1 MAMNIPTKKFMAR
14 WPDGMPYG
22 IPRELLN
29 ALSKNQHYKEEKME
43 RKELLTLVLIGVLLV
58 TVAVQTVQLVTL
70 SGRPVVTAGSTGGM
84 AKTMPMASGGGMP
97 ASLEDLPSMVG
108 GC

>member
-1 MAMNIPTKKFMAR
+1 
-14 WPDGMPYG
+14 
-22 IPRELLN
+22 
-29 ALSKNQHYKEEKME
+29 ME

-70 SGRPVVTAGSTGGM
+70 SGRPVVTPGSSGGM
-84 AKTMPMASGGGMP
+84 MKSMPMASGSGNAP